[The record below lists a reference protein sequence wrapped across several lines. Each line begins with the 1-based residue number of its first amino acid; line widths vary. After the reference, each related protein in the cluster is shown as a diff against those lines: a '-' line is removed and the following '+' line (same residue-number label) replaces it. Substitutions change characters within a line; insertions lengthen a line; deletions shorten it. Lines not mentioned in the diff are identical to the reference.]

1 MTLLE
6 IKQLLR
12 SGQYTWPSGYPMY
25 FVTHDGAALSF
36 EAVRQEWRQIVQDH
50 LWARQPG
57 FRGTGWL
64 IEGCSV
70 NWEDPELYCEHTGK
84 RIESAYADD

>member
-12 SGQYTWPSGYPMY
+12 HGQYAWPGGYSMY

-36 EAVRQEWRQIVQDH
+36 DAVRQEWRQVVQDH
-50 LWARQPG
+50 LWARRPG

-64 IEGCSV
+64 IEGYAI
-70 NWEDPELYCEHTGK
+70 NWEDGELTCEHTGK
-84 RIESAYADD
+84 RIESAYAED